1 MYCIECIQEFGYDYY
16 FTVLLFTSHAISV
29 LHETTETST
38 SQNVARDKF
47 LHHCI
52 LVKHFYHASLT
63 GNNIFTFYNNEWRR
77 DSSPSFRTNITACVG
92 LFSLR

>member
-1 MYCIECIQEFGYDYY
+1 MYCIECTQEFRDDYY
-16 FTVLLFTSHAISV
+16 FTFLLFISHAIFV
-29 LHETTETST
+29 LHDTNEIST
-38 SQNVARDKF
+38 SQNVAWDKF
-47 LHHCI
+47 PHHCI

-77 DSSPSFRTNITACVG
+77 DLSPSFRTNITACVG